1 MRSLKRSAV
10 LFFVVAAAT
19 AASAA
24 MTRDSLRTDDTLA
37 LRPTKSTS
45 TAIMYSLIFPGMG
58 QVYTENYWKVPLFA
72 GTAAI
77 SAVMFFRNNAEFA
90 TASDAYDKALADGS
104 SGATVNLLLR
114 RREVFRDNRD
124 LSAVVFLITYA
135 LAAVDAYVGAE
146 LYSFDTGE
154 KLSMN
159 LGPTRSQQMAL
170 GLTMTW

>member
-1 MRSLKRSAV
+1 MRSLTHGAV
-10 LFFVVAAAT
+10 ILLVMAAAT
-19 AASAA
+19 ASVAG
-24 MTRDSLRTDDTLA
+24 MTLDSLKSDEANDPRA
-37 LRPTKSTS
+37 TKSTS
-45 TAIMYSLIFPGMG
+45 TAIMYSLIFPGAG

-72 GTAAI
+72 GTAAV
-77 SAVMFFRNNAEFA
+77 SAVMFFRNNAEFS
-90 TASDAYDKALADGS
+90 TASDAYDTALKDGS
-104 SGATVNLLLR
+104 SAATVNLLLR

-135 LAAVDAYVGAE
+135 LAAVDAHVGAE

-159 LGPTRSQQMAL
+159 LGPTRSQQIAL

>member
-1 MRSLKRSAV
+1 MRSVRIV
-10 LFFVVAAAT
+10 IGF
-19 AASAA
+19 
-24 MTRDSLRTDDTLA
+24 MLA
-37 LRPTKSTS
+37 LSLSLTKGLCTPADSSAQLPKTERLSRSTS
-45 TAIMYSLIFPGMG
+45 TAIVCSLVLPGLG
-58 QVYTENYWKVPLFA
+58 QVYTGNYWKAPLFA
-72 GTAAI
+72 GIAAT
-77 SAVMFFRNNAEFA
+77 SAVMFFRNNAEFS
-90 TASDAYDKALADGS
+90 TASDAYDTALKDGS
-104 SGATVNLLLR
+104 SAATVNLLLR

-159 LGPTRSQQMAL
+159 LGPTRSQQIAL